1 MRIVLADRGCILLC
15 SMDVNF
21 SGSKKRAIC
30 ATGNRS
36 EVREWHSLNA
46 VHAHMRVTLR
56 IANMCKNLHT
66 ADVYFCDMTMWVIL
80 HGSFEI
86 FN

>member
-30 ATGNRS
+30 AAGNRS
-36 EVREWHSLNA
+36 EVRECSACTHEGYFENRKYVQKSAYRRCIFLWHDNVGDSS
-46 VHAHMRVTLR
+46 R
-56 IANMCKNLHT
+56 
-66 ADVYFCDMTMWVIL
+66 
-80 HGSFEI
+80 
-86 FN
+86 

>member
-21 SGSKKRAIC
+21 SGSKKRTIC
-30 ATGNRS
+30 ANWKPLTEVCIRECSPYTHEGYFENRKY
-36 EVREWHSLNA
+36 V
-46 VHAHMRVTLR
+46 
-56 IANMCKNLHT
+56 KNLNT
-66 ADVYFCDMTMWVIL
+66 ADVYFCDMTMWAIL
-80 HGSFEI
+80 RTSFQI